1 MSTLLAAHAND
12 PLVAFHA
19 GLLYCREKVGIYLI
33 IPSPPPN
40 HQLFALLPLCHL
52 PTPNVYQYE
61 LLLQLYAEAL
71 KACHAGTTLDMRAVC
86 VQSHLARNRPD
97 MADKE
102 VKDMLSEDEDAT
114 ICQLC
119 QAWVGLELGGARLRD
134 AAYIL
139 QDLGDRYSWSPSLR
153 SMLACAQMRM
163 GQFEEAWK
171 SLEQALEAEPEHA
184 DALAN
189 SVVCALHTGRA
200 TGPLVA
206 QLARKAP
213 GHPLLLRVKEA
224 EDTFG
229 KAVANMAG

>member
-1 MSTLLAAHAND
+1 MSASSHAIVGGTGAVGSVYAYHLQKGGADVTLY
-12 PLVAFHA
+12 V
-19 GLLYCREKVGIYLI
+19 REK
-33 IPSPPPN
+33 
-40 HQLFALLPLCHL
+40 
-52 PTPNVYQYE
+52 
-61 LLLQLYAEAL
+61 YAEAL

-206 QLARKAP
+206 QLARKAT